1 MVLSSVF
8 SPELIKVGLESEDK
22 EEVFEELVELYV
34 SKNPSASRVALLSAV
49 REREGKQSTGVKP
62 GIAFPH
68 ANTGEVPTVKGIIGI
83 SREGIDYEAMDGKPV
98 YLVFMLFSS
107 TKDCTLH
114 LRALKRLSAILDD
127 PECYRSLL
135 SQTSSSG
142 VYDTLCKYEDILT
155 TSI

>member
-8 SPELIKVGLESEDK
+8 SPELIKVNLESEDK

-34 SKNPSASRVALLSAV
+34 SKNPSASRASLLAAV

-68 ANTGEVPTVKGIIGI
+68 AQTDQVSTVKGIIGI
-83 SREGIDYEAMDGKPV
+83 SRNGIDYEAMDGKPV
-98 YLVFMLFSS
+98 YVVFLLFSS
-107 TKDCTLH
+107 ANDCTLH

-135 SQTSSSG
+135 GQATSAG